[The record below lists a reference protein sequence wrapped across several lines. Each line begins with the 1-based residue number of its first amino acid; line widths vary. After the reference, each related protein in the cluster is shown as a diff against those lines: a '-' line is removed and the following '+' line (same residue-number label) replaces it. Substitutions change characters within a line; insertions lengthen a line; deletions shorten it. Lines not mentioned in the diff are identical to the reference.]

1 MNKYYKLL
9 DPKHKGL
16 YVYHDKEGYY
26 LVKSEMIYDKSWTII
41 DEEDKFYMTP
51 YFLRDTEVYD
61 EYEEVD
67 DVESDYAEKMLALY
81 NKAKEIAEKAHKD
94 QVDKNGKPYIEH
106 IYRVADRLGY
116 LEEKIIALLHDTL
129 EDTDVTEEDL
139 RKEFPEFV
147 VEAVKALT
155 RDKEKESYEEFIK
168 RAALNDMAIKVKVA
182 DIKDNYER
190 KMLEPRP
197 DLKKRYKEALEFLG
211 D

>member
-1 MNKYYKLL
+1 MGKYYKLL

-16 YVYHDKEGYY
+16 YVYRDEEGYY
-26 LVKSEMIYDKSWTII
+26 LVKSEIINDKPWTII

-61 EYEEVD
+61 DYEEVD
-67 DVESDYAEKMLALY
+67 DVEPNYAEKMLELY
-81 NKAKEIAEKAHKD
+81 NKAKEIAEEAHKD

-106 IYRVADRLGY
+106 IYRVADRLVY
-116 LEEKIIALLHDTL
+116 LEEKTIALLHDTL

-155 RDKEKESYEEFIK
+155 RDKEKETYEDFIK
-168 RAALNDMAIKVKVA
+168 RAALNDMAIRVKIA
-182 DIKDNYER
+182 DVKDNYER
-190 KMLEPRP
+190 KMIEPRP
-197 DLKKRYKEALEFLG
+197 DLKKRYKEALDFLQ
-211 D
+211 

>member
-1 MNKYYKLL
+1 MNKYYRLL

-16 YVYHDKEGYY
+16 YVYQDETGYF
-26 LVKSEMIYDKSWTII
+26 LIKSKVIHSSPFSII

-67 DVESDYAEKMLALY
+67 DVESDYAEKMLELY
-81 NKAKEIAEKAHKD
+81 NKAKEIAEEAHKD
-94 QVDKNGKPYIEH
+94 QVDKNSKPYIEH
-106 IYRVADRLGY
+106 VHRVADRLVY
-116 LEEKIIALLHDTL
+116 LEEKTIALLHDTL

-155 RDKEKESYEEFIK
+155 RNKEKETYEDFIK

-197 DLKKRYKEALEFLG
+197 DLKKRYKEALEFLQ
-211 D
+211 